1 VIWLLGAALFGSESD
16 HHYGFGN
23 TNRRQ
28 RQHRS
33 VGSDFT
39 SALTSSGWWRGP
51 DTDHATRPGKKH
63 GWLW

>member
-28 RQHRS
+28 RQHGS
-33 VGSDFT
+33 FGSDFT
-39 SALTSSGWWRGP
+39 SALTSSGWVWGYS
-51 DTDHATRPGKKH
+51 TKATQPGKKH
-63 GWLW
+63 GWFS

>member
-28 RQHRS
+28 RQHGS
-33 VGSDFT
+33 IGSDFT
-39 SALTSSGWWRGP
+39 SALTSGWWNGY
-51 DTDHATRPGKKH
+51 DTEARRPGKKH
-63 GWLW
+63 GWWW